1 MPLPK
6 VNAPTFEL
14 KLLSNSK
21 TVKYRPFLVKEEKSL
36 LVALE
41 NGNDKD
47 VVATVKEVLKSC
59 IITRGIKVDDLP
71 SFDLEY
77 LFQWRLK
84 CCLVPDHNLL
94 AIHSKD

>member
-47 VVATVKEVLKSC
+47 LS
-59 IITRGIKVDDLP
+59 L
-71 SFDLEY
+71 
-77 LFQWRLK
+77 
-84 CCLVPDHNLL
+84 
-94 AIHSKD
+94 IHI